1 MDTDTG
7 IQPNEAVN
15 TASDGISSSS
25 DHHGHGSML
34 AFVRDLLEMENNQVN
49 LERSGGRLRLRFR
62 TAGAGTGRMNRNALE
77 LPDDEKLAAEIAELI
92 RSRRQTRRD
101 AKIASRST
109 QDGQQWRK
117 AVRRRL
123 VAACRHGRVV
133 RRRLALVLDLALLL
147 GACFVTDFLRRRPW
161 NAQSP
166 FHAGRRSK
174 RS

>member
-7 IQPNEAVN
+7 IQPNEAAN
-15 TASDGISSSS
+15 TASDGMLSSS

-101 AKIASRST
+101 AKIAPHNA
-109 QDGQQWRK
+109 QDEQRIVDLIAERDAATAYYQ
-117 AVRRRL
+117 AVREKQARTGHLESICARGKTLAFPKPGL
-123 VAACRHGRVV
+123 VRAKQKKTC
-133 RRRLALVLDLALLL
+133 
-147 GACFVTDFLRRRPW
+147 
-161 NAQSP
+161 
-166 FHAGRRSK
+166 AG
-174 RS
+174 